1 MQNGK
6 INNLERTYAKKKIFY
21 LLLVWGTFLVCVSI
35 VLILYFSKVN
45 DLVIS
50 IVIFFLFVFMFI
62 VLFYCKTKI
71 SFYDLRQRY
80 QLLLDQS
87 KGPEKT
93 NCQFDNQW
101 LDSLQKHG
109 YQSYVNDT
117 NYAIFY
123 LIKKSLSKKSFV
135 RTNFIEIISIIRNK
149 SLDFYAT
156 EIENVFKSLWIDLEK
171 KHKLNKQVI
180 IHFKKF
186 DSFDEKVKNDLDR
199 IISYK
204 EGDNY
209 LININCGFFPGEKS
223 LYYLHSDKYYPNIY
237 YKHAVETIKEIVT
250 Y

>member
-1 MQNGK
+1 
-6 INNLERTYAKKKIFY
+6 
-21 LLLVWGTFLVCVSI
+21 
-35 VLILYFSKVN
+35 
-45 DLVIS
+45 
-50 IVIFFLFVFMFI
+50 
-62 VLFYCKTKI
+62 VLFYCKAKI

-80 QLLLDQS
+80 QLLLDKS
-87 KGPEKT
+87 KGLEKT
-93 NCQFDNQW
+93 DCQFDNQW

-109 YQSYVNDT
+109 YQSVVNGN

-123 LIKKSLSKKSFV
+123 SIKKSLSKKSFLK
-135 RTNFIEIISIIRNK
+135 TNFIEIVSIIRNP

-156 EIENVFKSLWIDLEK
+156 EIENEFKNLWIDLEK
-171 KHKLNKQVI
+171 KYRLNKQVI

-186 DSFDEKVKNDLDR
+186 DSFDVKVKNDLDR
-199 IISYK
+199 IVSYR